1 MHFVICIKRIDTRSC
16 VLADA
21 IIPNKLSKNI
31 YKILVFFLLSIIR
44 NAQKK
49 INLHANLRH
58 ETLLYDPILQR
69 LFSNLPNVQTVSITA
84 STFFNGKIA
93 QCLFSV

>member
-69 LFSNLPNVQTVSITA
+69 LFSNLPKCSNSINY
-84 STFFNGKIA
+84 SIKFFQWENCAMFI
-93 QCLFSV
+93 